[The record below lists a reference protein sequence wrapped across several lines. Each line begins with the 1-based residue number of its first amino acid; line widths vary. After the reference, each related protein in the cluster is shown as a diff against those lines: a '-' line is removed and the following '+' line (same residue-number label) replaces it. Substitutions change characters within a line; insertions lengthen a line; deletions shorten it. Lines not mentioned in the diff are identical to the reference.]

1 MERLLS
7 VRDIMERYQL
17 KSRQTA
23 AKRMKQMGTR
33 LDMKPYMVPESAVI
47 AWEKTKAVHP
57 PEVVRAAMRAQR
69 RNRRTA

>member
-7 VRDIMERYQL
+7 VKDIMDRYQL

-23 AKRMKQMGTR
+23 AKRMKRMGTR

-47 AWEKTKAVHP
+47 AWERSKEVHP
-57 PEVVRAAMRAQR
+57 PEMVRAAMRAQR
-69 RNRRTA
+69 RARKMA